1 MSSNFIRC
9 PSCGRCIATYIE
21 FFNKAK
27 HAYYTEVLYGNDS
40 DLKDFDPEKLAL
52 NPGSTP
58 PLEELL
64 NAIGIKNR
72 CCRIHIMTTMDFDKL
87 YK

>member
-1 MSSNFIRC
+1 MSSAFIRC
-9 PSCGRCIATYIE
+9 PSCGFCIANYTE
-21 FFNKAK
+21 FFEKARE
-27 HAYYTEVLYGNDS
+27 AYYTSIVYNKTS
-40 DLKDFDPEKLAL
+40 KIKDYDPEKLTL

-64 NAIGIKNR
+64 DALNITNR
-72 CCRIHIMTTMDFDKL
+72 CCRMRMTGKMDFDKL

>member
-1 MSSNFIRC
+1 MASVFIRC
-9 PSCGRCIATYIE
+9 PSCGFCIASYMD
-21 FFNKAK
+21 FFEKART
-27 HAYYTEVLYGNDS
+27 AYYADVIYAANS
-40 DLKDFDPEKLAL
+40 QFKDYDPEKLAL

-64 NAIGIKNR
+64 DAIGITNR
-72 CCRIHIMTTMDFDKL
+72 CCRMRLVSKMDFDKL

>member
-1 MSSNFIRC
+1 MSSIFIRC
-9 PSCGRCIATYIE
+9 PSCGFCIASYVE
-21 FFNKAK
+21 FFEKARE
-27 HAYYTEVLYGNDS
+27 AYYASIVYDS
-40 DLKDFDPEKLAL
+40 KSEIKDYDPEKLAL

-64 NAIGIKNR
+64 DALGIINR
-72 CCRIHIMTTMDFDKL
+72 CCRMRLVSKMDFDKL